1 MKEQN
6 IIRMKCITILLFI
19 ILSVVLI
26 VVGFSQEYRSSSLFS
41 GGVGGLIVSLY
52 MLKTI
57 WSAKASQRKR
67 EQLIIDETDE
77 RNLLIQK
84 NSRAQAFN
92 VSLIATLAGTGYEL
106 LSAMDT
112 NRYLSSAASVIPVY
126 HDRLPRTQ
134 ICKAGIYKTIS
145 PYRLPSVCISSD
157 QYAFHLSHNHLF
169 CTGIC
174 YLLSKCKSSGSGY
187 AHGG

>member
-52 MLKTI
+52 MLKAI

-84 NSRAQAFN
+84 NSRAQA
-92 VSLIATLAGTGYEL
+92 
-106 LSAMDT
+106 
-112 NRYLSSAASVIPVY
+112 
-126 HDRLPRTQ
+126 
-134 ICKAGIYKTIS
+134 
-145 PYRLPSVCISSD
+145 
-157 QYAFHLSHNHLF
+157 
-169 CTGIC
+169 
-174 YLLSKCKSSGSGY
+174 YLLSQLWQPLFLHPYIMKKPSTAALTFSWAFSCLPIY
-187 AHGG
+187 

>member
-57 WSAKASQRKR
+57 WSSQSINKGNVS
-67 EQLIIDETDE
+67 QLIIDETDE

-92 VSLIATLAGTGYEL
+92 VSLIATLA
-106 LSAMDT
+106 
-112 NRYLSSAASVIPVY
+112 ASVLASLY
-126 HDRLPRTQ
+126 HEEAINSCFNILL
-134 ICKAGIYKTIS
+134 GI
-145 PYRLPSVCISSD
+145 
-157 QYAFHLSHNHLF
+157 QLF
-169 CTGIC
+169 A
-174 YLLSKCKSSGSGY
+174 YLLI
-187 AHGG
+187 

>member
-57 WSAKASQRKR
+57 WSA
-67 EQLIIDETDE
+67 E
-77 RNLLIQK
+77 RRH
-84 NSRAQAFN
+84 S
-92 VSLIATLAGTGYEL
+92 T
-106 LSAMDT
+106 
-112 NRYLSSAASVIPVY
+112 
-126 HDRLPRTQ
+126 
-134 ICKAGIYKTIS
+134 
-145 PYRLPSVCISSD
+145 
-157 QYAFHLSHNHLF
+157 
-169 CTGIC
+169 
-174 YLLSKCKSSGSGY
+174 YLLSQLWQPLFLHPYIMKKPSTAALTFSWAFSCLPIY
-187 AHGG
+187 